1 MGKHYPPDKSLSN
14 GSNCVIHWMVIYPVN
29 STFEH
34 WTGAWWIALSSL
46 WTTQSWT
53 CNLGRKFKLRSSCW
67 TMLELSQSSKVQLL
81 IYAQSS
87 LQIDHWLASGH
98 FVTMY
103 VYFPIFVFF
112 FFNLLTSI
120 KTTGL
125 KVMGRFFWKVF

>member
-1 MGKHYPPDKSLSN
+1 MGKCYPPDKSLSN

-53 CNLGRKFKLRSSCW
+53 CNLGRKFKLRSRSW
-67 TMLELSQSSKVQLL
+67 TMLEFSQYSQSSTTY
-81 IYAQSS
+81 ICP
-87 LQIDHWLASGH
+87 IILANRPLACLWPFCYNVCLFSN
-98 FVTMY
+98 
-103 VYFPIFVFF
+103 ICFF

-120 KTTGL
+120 KTTGS
-125 KVMGRFFWKVF
+125 KVMGRFFWKVI